1 MEAVKISAAA
11 VVGVLLITAIKP
23 FRKDFAVALSILTG
37 IVIFGYIFVYL
48 KSAVG
53 TIGDITAR
61 FGINGAAVE
70 VIFKIIC
77 VAYICEFASGICRD
91 AGESAVASKVE
102 TGGKLIIVYLSMP
115 IITSLIDL
123 LAKFL

>member
-1 MEAVKISAAA
+1 M
-11 VVGVLLITAIKP
+11 
-23 FRKDFAVALSILTG
+23 
-37 IVIFGYIFVYL
+37 
-48 KSAVG
+48 
-53 TIGDITAR
+53 GDIMAR
-61 FGINGAAVE
+61 FNINGTAVE

-77 VAYICEFASGICRD
+77 VAYICEFASGICKD

-123 LAKFL
+123 LANFL

>member
-1 MEAVKISAAA
+1 M
-11 VVGVLLITAIKP
+11 
-23 FRKDFAVALSILTG
+23 
-37 IVIFGYIFVYL
+37 
-48 KSAVG
+48 
-53 TIGDITAR
+53 
-61 FGINGAAVE
+61 
-70 VIFKIIC
+70 IFKIIC

-123 LAKFL
+123 LANFL